1 MEMFEERLD
10 SIEKLL
16 KMLLANSLVDRLD
29 NEIFLKNN
37 PEINMEM
44 KELLKKYGMI
54 ITDVESKNGFIL
66 VYIETDKSLKLND
79 YQTLKYKIEN
89 NFRMVPVFTFQS
101 LNGMQRKR
109 FIEEN
114 ISFCIREKEIYIC
127 VKQK

>member
-66 VYIETDKSLKLND
+66 VYIETDKSLKLNE
-79 YQTLKYKIEN
+79 YQT
-89 NFRMVPVFTFQS
+89 
-101 LNGMQRKR
+101 
-109 FIEEN
+109 
-114 ISFCIREKEIYIC
+114 
-127 VKQK
+127 

>member
-1 MEMFEERLD
+1 
-10 SIEKLL
+10 
-16 KMLLANSLVDRLD
+16 
-29 NEIFLKNN
+29 
-37 PEINMEM
+37 MEM

-66 VYIETDKSLKLND
+66 VYIETDKSLKLNE

-89 NFRMVPVFTFQS
+89 KFRMVPVFTFQS

-114 ISFCIREKEIYIC
+114 ISFCLFWSIFNFKCSFIHLIEFQYFIHQLEY
-127 VKQK
+127 